1 MLPSRVLPFIFR
13 EISWKIDAM
22 RVFIP
27 IVFASTLFLHPVGGF
42 AVQGKS
48 CFLLFEIGAGQ
59 VLRRPADACRT
70 RVTPASTF
78 KVPHA
83 LAALDA
89 GVVSGPDELMPFAG
103 GDEWPVSARR
113 DHTLASAMRH
123 SVLWYF
129 QRIAERLGPAR
140 ETAYLQKFGYGNMD
154 ATSELTRFW
163 IGGSLRVSP
172 EEQQAFWLKLYRN
185 QLPVSA
191 RSVEQVKAMLIQP
204 TGVIVNAAGEQS
216 FGGPWPQTT
225 TVSAKTGS
233 ASDRSGHV
241 VRWLAGHVKKGSRTF
256 VFVSCVIGTR
266 DVAANAAID
275 LAARSLREA
284 GVL

>member
-1 MLPSRVLPFIFR
+1 
-13 EISWKIDAM
+13 M

-27 IVFASTLFLHPVGGF
+27 VVFASTLFLDPASGF
-42 AVQGKS
+42 AVQGTS
-48 CFLLFEIGAGQ
+48 CFLLFEMGVGQ
-59 VLRRPADACRT
+59 VLRRPAEACRT

-89 GVVSGPDELMPFAG
+89 GVVSGPDEKMTFKDAG
-103 GDEWPVSARR
+103 GQSAESARR

-129 QRIAERLGPAR
+129 QRIAERLGSGR
-140 ETAYLQKFGYGNMD
+140 EAAYLQKFAYGNMD

-163 IGGSLRVSP
+163 IGGSLQVSP
-172 EEQQAFWLKLYRN
+172 EEQQTFWLKLYRN
-185 QLPVSA
+185 ELPISA
-191 RSVEQVKAMLIQP
+191 RAVEQVKAMLIQP
-204 TGVIVNAAGEQS
+204 TGVVVNAAGEQP
-216 FGGPWPQTT
+216 FGGRWPDTT

-233 ASDRSGHV
+233 ATDRSGRA
-241 VRWLAGHVKKGSRTF
+241 VRWLAGHVKKGNRSF
-256 VFVSCVIGTR
+256 VFISCVIGTR

-275 LAARSLREA
+275 LAARSLRDA